1 MCQWFSAVIFF
12 LSFNIT
18 CLPDCLWSLLCFF
31 FFFFSD
37 FEEWDDAYLIYDS
50 SCFLL
55 FGDEFFLFTRMQRR
69 YHVGMQP
76 RGENGSGIK
85 RCQSSVATHLNRE
98 NVHLEVVCSG
108 CFSSW
113 DLGSRAHLFRWWQVR
128 LMEHKF
134 REVET
139 KEEHT
144 GVWVKVKLV
153 LSLRAFLFSWVYCCK
168 IKSILCLS

>member
-18 CLPDCLWSLLCFF
+18 CLPDCLWSLLCFLF
-31 FFFFSD
+31 FFQTLKSGMIPI
-37 FEEWDDAYLIYDS
+37 WSTTHVSCCLGTS
-50 SCFLL
+50 SSYSH
-55 FGDEFFLFTRMQRR
+55 GYKAQRS

-76 RGENGSGIK
+76 RGENSVGIK

-98 NVHLEVVCSG
+98 NVQLEVVCSG

-113 DLGSRAHLFRWWQVR
+113 DLGSRARLFRWWQVR

-134 REVET
+134 RETQT
-139 KEEHT
+139 KDGT
-144 GVWVKVKLV
+144 CRG
-153 LSLRAFLFSWVYCCK
+153 LSQG
-168 IKSILCLS
+168 

>member
-18 CLPDCLWSLLCFF
+18 CWPDCLWSLLCFF
-31 FFFFSD
+31 FFFFKLWRVGWCLFDLRLIVFLAVWGRVLSIHT
-37 FEEWDDAYLIYDS
+37 DA
-50 SCFLL
+50 
-55 FGDEFFLFTRMQRR
+55 RMQRS

-98 NVHLEVVCSG
+98 NVQLEVVCSG

-134 REVET
+134 RETDT
-139 KEEHT
+139 KEGT
-144 GVWVKVKLV
+144 RRG
-153 LSLRAFLFSWVYCCK
+153 LS
-168 IKSILCLS
+168 